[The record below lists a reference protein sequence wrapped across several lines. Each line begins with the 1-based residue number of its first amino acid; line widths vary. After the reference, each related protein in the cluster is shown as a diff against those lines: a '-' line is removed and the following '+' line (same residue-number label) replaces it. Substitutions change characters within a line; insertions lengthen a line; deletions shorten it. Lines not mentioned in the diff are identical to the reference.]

1 MTPPRQAKLRGIL
14 AERGISQKAVAKAI
28 GMNENYF
35 SDRMTGDVDFRWS
48 EVVKI
53 CRLLEIDDPLKVFE
67 PKETTI

>member
-28 GMNENYF
+28 GMNVNYF

-53 CRLLEIDDPLKVFE
+53 CRLLEIENPLKVFE
-67 PKETTI
+67 PKEQ

>member
-14 AERGISQKAVAKAI
+14 AERGISQKEVAKAI

-67 PKETTI
+67 PKEQ

>member
-53 CRLLEIDDPLKVFE
+53 CRLLEIENPLKVFE
-67 PKETTI
+67 PKEQ

>member
-48 EVVKI
+48 EVLPSELRYWEENRGRAPQEVP
-53 CRLLEIDDPLKVFE
+53 R
-67 PKETTI
+67 

>member
-14 AERGISQKAVAKAI
+14 AERGISQKEVAKAI

-53 CRLLEIDDPLKVFE
+53 CRLLEIENPLKVFE
-67 PKETTI
+67 PKEQ

>member
-14 AERGISQKAVAKAI
+14 AERGISQKEVAKAI

>member
-1 MTPPRQAKLRGIL
+1 MTTPRQAKLRGIL

-53 CRLLEIDDPLKVFE
+53 CRLLEIENPLKVFE
-67 PKETTI
+67 PKEQ

>member
-14 AERGISQKAVAKAI
+14 AERGISQKEVAKAI

-53 CRLLEIDDPLKVFE
+53 CRLLEIEDPLKVFE

>member
-1 MTPPRQAKLRGIL
+1 MTPPSQAKLRGIL
-14 AERGISQKAVAKAI
+14 AERGISQKEVAKAI

-67 PKETTI
+67 PKEQ